1 LGNIKKKEH
10 PSNVVIETEEDSYL
24 KIVHSDHSPGTSAYN
39 HYIFTIALGV
49 GSFLL
54 IVLVWMVAVVVLNNK
69 VNNYVNQINR
79 YSYKHYGFM
88 CGLTVVAFILSVAG
102 TYMWIMNVSRIK
114 PRNINECIGQ
124 VAIYC
129 VLGAAILPGI
139 PIAAYF
145 AVKTKP
151 PAVPYIFMVPVA
163 ILLCCCNRPYA
174 KSLVFG
180 MALWINMV
188 ALQFIVFIVSV
199 LVYAVFIKPLLI
211 ITNLLI
217 LILFAFCLTNIIALM
232 FTISAHLF
240 TPKHLR
246 PQGHKATIVR
256 AVLLIPLL
264 LAISCHCIVFAGHA
278 NMINTPTTE
287 EGNILGLIS
296 SFMAPLFIG
305 AVTFG
310 LKKLITK
317 AVETPSSITRKD
329 NLEERDT
336 DMADVLDTY
345 FIPDD
350 DQRLNA

>member
-1 LGNIKKKEH
+1 MGNIKKKEH

-102 TYMWIMNVSRIK
+102 TYMDH
-114 PRNINECIGQ
+114 ECEQNKTTKHKRMHRTGC
-124 VAIYC
+124 IYC

-246 PQGHKATIVR
+246 PQKHKATIVR

-317 AVETPSSITRKD
+317 AVETPSSITRK
-329 NLEERDT
+329 NNIEERDA
-336 DMADVLDTY
+336 DMADVLETY
-345 FIPDD
+345 FIPDED
-350 DQRLNA
+350 